1 MKERKLRA
9 AVVGATG
16 YGGGEIIRRLLVH
29 PAVELTRAVSIDHV
43 DEPVASVHYNLEG
56 RTDLRFEAMDPVE
69 AASDVDVVFFG
80 LPHEVSATV
89 VPSVLEHSEAKVVDL
104 SGAFRT
110 DDAETYARWY
120 GQTHPHPDL
129 LPSMVYGLTELNRD
143 RIRGARGVANPGC
156 FATCVELALLPLAKR
171 GWLRG
176 SVEVVAM
183 TGSSG
188 SGVRP
193 SAGTHH
199 PVRAVNLKSYRPLTH
214 PQTPEMSET
223 LSVAA
228 GRAVELRFVPVSAPL
243 SRGIL
248 ATAFAR
254 VPGDVDGVALADAY
268 HEAFDGES
276 FVRAPEGR
284 FPEVAAVAGSNYA
297 EVGAAAGPV
306 EANGERVVTCF
317 GALDNLVKGGAGQ
330 AVQNMNVLLD
340 LDERLS
346 LEDAGSWP

>member
-1 MKERKLRA
+1 MTKRKLRA

-16 YGGGEIIRRLLVH
+16 YGGGEILRRLLVH
-29 PAVELTRAVSIDHV
+29 PTVEVVRAVSIDHV
-43 DEPVASVHYNLEG
+43 DEPVSSVHFNLDG
-56 RTDLRFEAMDPVE
+56 RTNLRFEAMEPVE

-80 LPHEVSATV
+80 LPHDVSAQA
-89 VPSVLEHSEAKVVDL
+89 VPAVLEETEAKVVDL

-120 GQTHPHPDL
+120 GQTHPHPGL
-129 LPSMVYGLTELNRD
+129 LPSMVYGLTELNREK
-143 RIRGARGVANPGC
+143 IRGARGVANPGC
-156 FATCVELALLPLAKR
+156 FATCVELALLPLARR

-176 SVEVVAM
+176 SIEVVGM

-188 SGVRP
+188 SGVSP

-199 PVRAVNLKSYRPLTH
+199 PVRSVNLKSYRPLTH

-223 LSVAA
+223 LSAAA
-228 GRAVELRFVPVSAPL
+228 GSPVELRFVPVSAPL

-254 VPGDVDGVALADAY
+254 IPADLDGVALAEAY
-268 HEAFDGES
+268 RETFES
-276 FVRAPEGR
+276 ERFVRVPEDR

-297 EVGAAAGPV
+297 EVGAIAGPV
-306 EANGERVVTCF
+306 EASGERVVTCF

-330 AVQNMNVLLD
+330 AVQNMNVLLG
-340 LDERLS
+340 LDEGLS